1 MQLFCFYHS
10 EIIGLLG
17 VRKIDIRVNNR
28 FWKKADFFCLQH
40 NQGQSSKHTF
50 DIQSTKFRKKKEFL
64 RENSVD
70 KVVILRLGLAS
81 MKSAAG

>member
-1 MQLFCFYHS
+1 MLEKREFF
-10 EIIGLLG
+10 
-17 VRKIDIRVNNR
+17 VFNTIRVNQASMLLIYR
-28 FWKKADFFCLQH
+28 V
-40 NQGQSSKHTF
+40 QSF
-50 DIQSTKFRKKKEFL
+50 EKKEFL